1 MIWNN
6 SYMTRNPIRATCL
19 LIMYIIFTYVIFVM
33 FAKFAPLVLH
43 MTFHIW
49 LFFLGGRGRGYV
61 DLCTFFLFL
70 TYPFPSFFWFGL
82 SIFKL
87 GLGQTLI
94 HLILVRSLRQLLVC
108 FSLLLSTGRLQS
120 GIKFECGFHQFQTNC
135 SHTLNLS

>member
-1 MIWNN
+1 MFVNN
-6 SYMTRNPIRATCL
+6 VHYFYVCYICNVCQIRASCL
-19 LIMYIIFTYVIFVM
+19 TYDFPHLIIFFRGEGGGGGTLICV
-33 FAKFAPLVLH
+33 
-43 MTFHIW
+43 
-49 LFFLGGRGRGYV
+49 LFFK
-61 DLCTFFLFL
+61 FL